1 MERNALGQT
10 EKEFLDAYDPGD
22 YERPSNT
29 VDILVFTVIDKQ
41 LSLLLI
47 KRKNHPWINKWAL
60 PGGFVGIDEDLSQAA
75 IRELKEE
82 TGIGNDLYFKQLYT
96 FGKADRDPRM
106 RIITTAYMTLARFSD
121 IRRPVAGDDAAEA
134 EWFTVS
140 RTEEES
146 SENEK
151 SFLVL
156 LENKDKGI
164 RIEYRVKD
172 RLVRNYISRSSK
184 LLSKQAL
191 AADHI
196 KIINK
201 AMDELQSHVADS
213 GMVFNLLPE
222 EFTLKEAQ
230 DVYETITCKKKDV
243 ANFRRDIM
251 KMLVPTDKKVKRY
264 NKEALLYRFNPLLQF
279 YREDF

>member
-10 EKEFLDAYDPGD
+10 EKEFLEAYDPGD

-29 VDILVFTVIDKQ
+29 VDILVFTVIDRQ

-47 KRKNHPWINKWAL
+47 RRKDHPWINKWAL
-60 PGGFVGIDEDLSQAA
+60 PGGFVEIDEDLSKAA
-75 IRELKEE
+75 VRELKEE
-82 TGIGNDLYFKQLYT
+82 AGIGDDLYFRQLYT

-106 RIITTAYMTLARFSD
+106 RVITTAYMTLAQYRN

-140 RTEEES
+140 RIGENG
-146 SENEK
+146 SENERTY
-151 SFLVL
+151 LVS
-156 LENKDKGI
+156 LENKDRNIK
-164 RIEYRVKD
+164 IEYRIRD

-184 LLSKQAL
+184 LLSRQAL
-191 AADHI
+191 AGDHI

-201 AMDELQSHVADS
+201 AMDELQFHVADS
-213 GMVFNLLPE
+213 GMMFNLLPG

-230 DVYETITCKKKDV
+230 DVYETITCRKKDV

-251 KMLVPTDKKVKRY
+251 KMLKATGKTVRRY
-264 NKEALLYRFNPLLQF
+264 NKEAALYRFNPMLQF